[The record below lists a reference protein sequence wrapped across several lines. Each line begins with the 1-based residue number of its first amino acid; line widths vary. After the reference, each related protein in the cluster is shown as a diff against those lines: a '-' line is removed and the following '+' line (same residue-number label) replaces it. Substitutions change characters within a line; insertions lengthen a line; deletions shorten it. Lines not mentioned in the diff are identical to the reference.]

1 MKRPR
6 IFVPLVKTSLSV
18 PPTKPPEQLR
28 LPFPPTLWQ
37 LTHPALAVDSM
48 MGINADDIRPPR
60 RVYLS
65 TAGKSV
71 EQIVREFA
79 QLLDEVGMLKK

>member
-37 LTHPALAVDSM
+37 LTHSALAVDSM
-48 MGINADDIRPPR
+48 IGHQRRRHPPAASRVPIDRWQVR
-60 RVYLS
+60 R
-65 TAGKSV
+65 
-71 EQIVREFA
+71 QIVREFA